1 MAMLNVEWYMLKL
14 LYTKI
19 ATSPS
24 LERSL
29 IAYNSMYS
37 VSNILYENVWVLE
50 EGDKLSNRKQ
60 LGG

>member
-1 MAMLNVEWYMLKL
+1 MLKL

-37 VSNILYENVWVLE
+37 VFNILYENVWVLE